1 MLVKMKSSA
10 DGDIKSVADHVKA
23 HGCEVKIFKSEDNAA
38 VAVLGEGREQK
49 INLSE
54 LSALSGVEKVY
65 TKDYFLTSRAF
76 KNSDT
81 VVKVGDVTF
90 GGGSR
95 VVMAG
100 PCAIESYE
108 QTDAI
113 GKAISAM
120 GVKVMR
126 GGAFK
131 PRTSAYSFQGLGIDG
146 LKIGREV
153 ADKYGMLFVT
163 ELTDARYLE
172 AFTKY
177 VDIIQVGARN
187 SQNFELLKDLGTCGK
202 PILLKQGMSDNL
214 DTWLS
219 AAEYIYSRGNERI
232 ILCERGINGTDN
244 KYYRNVTDINALLAM
259 KKLTH
264 LPLCMDPSHGSGR
277 RDFIEPLSCMAVIA
291 GTDALL
297 IEVHNCPECA
307 LCDGA
312 QSLHLDEFKHLLEAL
327 KVYEEAYKN
336 ASALV

>member
-1 MLVKMKSSA
+1 MLIKMKNLT
-10 DGDIKSVADHVKA
+10 DGDISSVVEYVTIN
-23 HGCEVKIFKSEDNAA
+23 GCEAKLFKNEENAA
-38 VAVLGEGREQK
+38 ISVLGRGREQK
-49 INLSE
+49 LNLSE
-54 LSALSGVEKVY
+54 LSKLPGVDKIY
-65 TKDYFLTSRAF
+65 TKDYFLTSVNYKKTKSVF
-76 KNSDT
+76 
-81 VVKVGDVTF
+81 KVGDVTF
-90 GGGSR
+90 GDGSL

-113 GKAISAM
+113 GKALSSM
-120 GVKVMR
+120 GIKVMR

-131 PRTSAYSFQGLGIDG
+131 PRTSAYSFQGLGVDG

-163 ELTDARYLE
+163 ELTDSRYLSDFIE
-172 AFTKY
+172 Y

-219 AAEYIYSRGNERI
+219 AAEYIYSRGNDRI
-232 ILCERGINGTDN
+232 ILCERGISGTDN
-244 KYYRNVTDINALLAM
+244 KYYRNVMDINALLAM
-259 KKLTH
+259 KQLTH

-277 RDFIEPLSCMAVIA
+277 RDFIEPLSCMGVIA
-291 GTDALL
+291 NVDALL

-312 QSLHLDEFKHLLEAL
+312 QSLHLEEFQHLLNSLSIYQNARQ
-327 KVYEEAYKN
+327 KVRY
-336 ASALV
+336 